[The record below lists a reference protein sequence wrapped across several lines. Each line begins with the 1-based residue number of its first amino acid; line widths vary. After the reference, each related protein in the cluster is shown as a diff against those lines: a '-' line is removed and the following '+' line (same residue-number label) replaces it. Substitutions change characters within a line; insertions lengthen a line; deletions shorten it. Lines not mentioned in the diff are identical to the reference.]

1 MFDDILAGIFA
12 GSFLLAFEL
21 LGIKEIFST

>member
-1 MFDDILAGIFA
+1 IFA